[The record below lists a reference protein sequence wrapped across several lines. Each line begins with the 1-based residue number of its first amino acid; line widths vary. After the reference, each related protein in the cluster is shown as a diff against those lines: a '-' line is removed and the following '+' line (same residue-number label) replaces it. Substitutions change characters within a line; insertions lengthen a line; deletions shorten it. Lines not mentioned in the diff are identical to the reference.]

1 MAIDMMKALRAAS
14 VCVWLL
20 WSSGVVEA
28 RGWFGTVS
36 ALTPAQVAE
45 YFTTQQIDNPLNPLY
60 SYNNGIAALQQ
71 KKYMQAEKHF
81 SLAADL
87 YAPGDAGLIPV
98 HCSWGDAVATQ
109 LLEQLQ
115 AQAEL
120 KDAAL
125 DAAIAKASE
134 AGAQYEAVLGIDP
147 QHAPAR
153 ERKKIVDRL
162 RALLEQRKKQEE
174 DKKEEQK
181 QQNQKNNQ
189 QEQENSQQNK
199 ENSQQEQD
207 GQSGSQQQDSG
218 QQKKQDK
225 KQKSDQ
231 PQKSDQKK
239 DAPGQNSPSDAQD
252 DAGQKQDEQD
262 AVQEN
267 QQDQQ
272 DQKDDAGKE
281 SEQERPGQEQEQ
293 PAQAPS
299 EPQES
304 QSANAGG
311 AEQKDEQ
318 TAEGT
323 ESAYGEA
330 SSEQA
335 ETSGEEQKEGVTP
348 VPQYDANADMAKKRG
363 LVLLD
368 KLQQNEAALQKAQLL
383 RQSAV
388 KQRENKGY
396 NQW

>member
-1 MAIDMMKALRAAS
+1 MAIDGIKMLRAAS
-14 VCVWLL
+14 VWVWLL
-20 WSSGVVEA
+20 LSSSVVEA
-28 RGWFGTVS
+28 RGWFGDVS
-36 ALTPAQVAE
+36 ALTPVQVAE
-45 YFTTQQIDNPLNPLY
+45 HFTAQQIDDSLNPLY
-60 SYNNGIAALQQ
+60 SYNNGIAAQQQ
-71 KKYMQAEKHF
+71 KKYTQAEKHF

-87 YAPGDAGLIPV
+87 YAAGDAGLIPV

-134 AGAQYEAVLGIDP
+134 ASTQYEAVLGIDAG
-147 QHAPAR
+147 HTPAR
-153 ERKKIVDRL
+153 ERKTIVDRL

-174 DKKEEQK
+174 KKKEEQN
-181 QQNQKNNQ
+181 QQDQQNNQ
-189 QEQENSQQNK
+189 QEQ

-207 GQSGSQQQDSG
+207 GQSGSPQQNSG

-231 PQKSDQKK
+231 PHKSDQKK
-239 DAPGQNSPSDAQD
+239 DAPGKNSPSEAQD
-252 DAGQKQDEQD
+252 DADQKQDEQGGG
-262 AVQEN
+262 QES

-272 DQKDDAGKE
+272 GQKDNAGKE
-281 SEQERPGQEQEQ
+281 SEQEQPGQEQEQ

-318 TAEGT
+318 IAEGA
-323 ESAYGEA
+323 EAAYGEA
-330 SSEQA
+330 SSEPT
-335 ETSGEEQKEGVTP
+335 ETAGEEQREGITP
-348 VPQYDANADMAKKRG
+348 MPQYDANADMAKKRG

-368 KLQQNEAALQKAQLL
+368 KLQQNEAALQKAHLL